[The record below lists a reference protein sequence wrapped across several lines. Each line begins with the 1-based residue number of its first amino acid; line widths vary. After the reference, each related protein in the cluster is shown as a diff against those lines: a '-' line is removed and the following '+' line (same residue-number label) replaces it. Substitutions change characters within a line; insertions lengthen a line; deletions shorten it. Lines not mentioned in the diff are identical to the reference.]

1 MSILI
6 SFANLL
12 LYIAIIIFVAFAI
25 RWLIQG
31 FMGWSID
38 GNVYKWGQI
47 IVGLLCIIAI
57 LVWLSGLL
65 GEVRR
70 LAALLGTI
78 SNRSSMRCRPP
89 VRHRHRSAGDVN
101 FSGSI

>member
-12 LYIAIIIFVAFAI
+12 LYIAIIIFVAFCI
-25 RWLIQG
+25 VWLITG

-47 IVGLLCIIAI
+47 IVGLLCIIAV
-57 LVWLSGLL
+57 LVWLSGVMGL
-65 GEVRR
+65 G
-70 LAALLGTI
+70 GGFP
-78 SNRSSMRCRPP
+78 NYFFGPG
-89 VRHRHRSAGDVN
+89 HR
-101 FSGSI
+101 